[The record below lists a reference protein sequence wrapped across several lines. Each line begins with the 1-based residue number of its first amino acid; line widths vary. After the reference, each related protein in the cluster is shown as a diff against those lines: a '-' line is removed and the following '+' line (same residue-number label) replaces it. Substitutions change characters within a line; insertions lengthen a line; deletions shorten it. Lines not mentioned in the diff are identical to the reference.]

1 AQLDDLDR
9 LNNALSAMSSVSKA
23 VQ

>member
-1 AQLDDLDR
+1 DLDR

>member
-1 AQLDDLDR
+1 LDDLDR